1 LALEARL
8 YSFIFPAASACG
20 TSETTTDDD
29 DDTSRQFSTL
39 IRFFQR
45 LLRCITQ
52 QTSHDED
59 EDYGASRSP
68 LRPAARRGVRRPPIF
83 V

>member
-1 LALEARL
+1 MRRAR
-8 YSFIFPAASACG
+8 
-20 TSETTTDDD
+20 ETTTDDDD

-45 LLRCITQ
+45 LMRYITQ

-59 EDYGASRSP
+59 EDDGASRSP
-68 LRPAARRGVRRPPIF
+68 LRPAAARR
-83 V
+83 